1 MGQNRPMSKLN
12 TLNEQVIQGKP
23 PRPHTA
29 GADRLGDA
37 GIDLRLVVGAKT
49 QGAGPDIGQYDDDG
63 SVGAAGGG
71 KIVVQSPP
79 SCPKACQGTQWQ
91 LGPHRSDREQAG
103 ART

>member
-1 MGQNRPMSKLN
+1 MSRSRKR
-12 TLNEQVIQGKP
+12 KP

-71 KIVVQSPP
+71 KIVVQSPRHAQKP
-79 SCPKACQGTQWQ
+79 AKALNGNSDLIDLIENKQGKDMRA
-91 LGPHRSDREQAG
+91 PVA
-103 ART
+103 